1 MSKKLIFDKMNYVI
15 MLAGMFVIT
24 LGFVLMGVESA
35 EYGFGSLR
43 LTVGPI
49 VVLIGFGVEFFAIF
63 HKKKESTTSED

>member
-24 LGFVLMGVESA
+24 LGFVLMGMESA
-35 EYGFGSLR
+35 EYGFGSLG